1 MSPEKDTLNKISI
14 WMNGETVRYRNM
26 AGHGAA
32 VYFHLK
38 HVQDLQ
44 KEKFWLI
51 NCSIEAFDEIDCQRV
66 FELHSV
72 EGHDGCFSTH
82 YVYLRLDRGFLVQF
96 QVHLSWWNAPQK

>member
-1 MSPEKDTLNKISI
+1 MGKQYDIGI
-14 WMNGETVRYRNM
+14 WQAN
-26 AGHGAA
+26 GAA